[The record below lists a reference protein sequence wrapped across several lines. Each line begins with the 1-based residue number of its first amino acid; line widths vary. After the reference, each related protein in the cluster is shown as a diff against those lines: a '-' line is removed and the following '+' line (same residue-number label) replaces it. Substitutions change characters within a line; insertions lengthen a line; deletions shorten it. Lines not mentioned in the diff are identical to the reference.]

1 MFAEAVPTAP
11 AFVAPLLWLIPLP
24 PILAF
29 AIIALFTNRSRSAT
43 SAVAITG
50 MALSWLMSAIVFFSV
65 WQDKDLG
72 KHPIGSQIDWLATG
86 SSTLKI
92 GTVVDPLGA
101 TFLFMVPLAATL
113 IFIYSTGYMAH
124 ETRYT
129 RFFAYLSLFAGSMM
143 GLVVSDNLLT
153 LFVFWE
159 LMGFC
164 SYSLIGFFYY
174 KESAYKAAVKA
185 FMTTR
190 IGDMLLILGMV
201 YLYAMTGTLN
211 FNEILRNEEVLK
223 RLAETPAILG
233 WGAGFG
239 AEAHGAAAAAGHSAD
254 AAHSAAGA
262 AGVALSAA
270 GLIGILIFGG
280 TVGKSA
286 QWPLHVWL
294 PDAMEGPTPVSA
306 MIHAATMVSAGIFMT
321 LRFFPLFQAAAGMIG
336 AEAGAHHGG
345 PSTALMVVGLIGAIT
360 AFMGATI
367 AIAQYDIKRVMAFS
381 TISQLGFMVAAIGI
395 GAYIAAAFHLLTH
408 AFFKALL
415 FLGSGSVI
423 HGVEHGHMHVT
434 GHHHHGDPAKIY
446 GKPVPGAGSHG
457 HSAHDVHGHDAHG
470 SHDGHGH
477 DDHAHGHDDHG
488 HAFDPQDLRNM
499 GGLLR
504 RMPITAVTYLIG
516 CLALAGFPF
525 ITAGFWSKDEIFAD
539 AWKHGFV
546 DGDWLGQLVFVVLV
560 ISAFLTA
567 FYSMRQFA
575 MAFLGK
581 PRTEAAA
588 HASENPAS
596 MTVPLVV
603 LSIFALFIGFINIP
617 KDFPFFGHALEVI
630 GAQPYWLKDFLKGSL
645 IVKPET
651 LAFDP
656 TPVWFSLGV
665 AAAGLLLGWRVYGAS
680 PLSSGQTDPLEK
692 FLGPGLHSFL
702 ADRWRWDELYRAIF
716 IGPMQW
722 VADVYSKIV
731 DKTFLDG
738 FLEGVYEMG
747 GSIAGS
753 FKGFDKS
760 VVTGFSNWV
769 GSVFKG
775 AGAIGRELQTGQI
788 QGYLLSGLG
797 MILVIVAV
805 FVLVFN

>member
-1 MFAEAVPTAP
+1 MLFAEAVAQAP
-11 AFVAPLLWLIPLP
+11 WWIATLLWLIPLP
-24 PILAF
+24 PIAAF
-29 AIIALFTNRSRSAT
+29 GLISLFTNKSRSAT
-43 SAVAITG
+43 TLVAIGG
-50 MALSWLMSAIVFFSV
+50 MALSWLMSFIVFINVF
-65 WQDKDLG
+65 QDKDLG
-72 KHPIGSQIDWLATG
+72 KHPIGSQFPWLATG
-86 SSTLKI
+86 DSTLNI
-92 GTVVDPLGA
+92 GVAVDPLSA

-113 IFIYSTGYMAH
+113 IFIYSTSYMAH

-211 FNEILRNEEVLK
+211 FHEITSNKEVLAK
-223 RLAETPAILG
+223 LAQTPAILG
-233 WGAGFG
+233 LGAGFG
-239 AEAHGAAAAAGHSAD
+239 AEAAHGAADAAHGATSAAAAGL
-254 AAHSAAGA
+254 G
-262 AGVALSAA
+262 LSAA
-270 GLIGILIFGG
+270 GLIGLLIFGG

-286 QWPLHVWL
+286 QFPLHVWL

-321 LRFFPLFQAAAGMIG
+321 LRFYPLFQAAAGMLEP
-336 AEAGAHHGG
+336 AEGAHSG

-423 HGVEHGHMHVT
+423 HGVEHGHTHLT
-434 GHHHHGDPAKIY
+434 GHGHHGDPAKVY
-446 GKPVPGAGSHG
+446 GKPVPGADAHG
-457 HSAHDVHGHDAHG
+457 HGTHDAHGHDAH
-470 SHDGHGH
+470 DAHGN
-477 DDHAHGHDDHG
+477 DDHHDDHG
-488 HAFDPQDLRNM
+488 HDFDPQDIRNM
-499 GGLLR
+499 GGLAK
-504 RMPITAVTYLIG
+504 RMPITAVTYLVG
-516 CLALAGFPF
+516 CAALAGFPF

-560 ISAFLTA
+560 ASALLTA
-567 FYSMRQFA
+567 FYSTRQWFMVFA
-575 MAFLGK
+575 GK

-588 HASENPAS
+588 HASENPAA
-596 MTVPLVV
+596 MTVPLIV
-603 LSIFALFIGFINIP
+603 LAVFALFIGFINIP
-617 KDFPFFGHALEVI
+617 SDFPFFGPLMGS
-630 GAQPYWLKDFLKGSL
+630 GAYWLKDFLKGAL
-645 IVKPET
+645 VMKPEA
-651 LAFDP
+651 LVFNP
-656 TPVWFSLGV
+656 IPVIFSLGV
-665 AAAGLLLGWRVYGAS
+665 AGAGMLIGWLVYGMN
-680 PLSSGQTDPLEK
+680 PLKAGQVDPIEK
-692 FLGPGLHSFL
+692 ALGGGLHGFL
-702 ADRWRWDELYRAIF
+702 ARRWMFDELYRTIF
-716 IGPMQW
+716 IAPLQW
-722 VADVYSKIV
+722 IADTYSKLV
-731 DKTFLDG
+731 DKTLIDG
-738 FLEGVYEMG
+738 AVEGVYAFGSDLAG
-747 GSIAGS
+747 G
-753 FKGFDKS
+753 FKKFDKTF
-760 VVTGFSNWV
+760 VTGLSDWFGRTFGNF
-769 GSVFKG
+769 GTF
-775 AGAIGRELQTGQI
+775 ARELQTGQI
-788 QGYLLSGLG
+788 QNYLISGLA
-797 MILVIVAV
+797 MIALIVAA
-805 FVLVFN
+805 FILIY

>member
-1 MFAEAVPTAP
+1 MFAEAVQNAP
-11 AFVAPLLWLIPLP
+11 PFIALLLWLIPLP

-29 AIIALFTNRSRSAT
+29 GIIALLTHKSRTAT
-43 SAVAITG
+43 TTVALSG
-50 MALSWLMSAIVFFSV
+50 MALSWLMSAIVFFNV
-65 WQDKDLG
+65 WQDKELG

-86 SSTLKI
+86 ATTLKI
-92 GTVVDPLGA
+92 GVVVDPLGA

-211 FNEILRNEEVLK
+211 FHEILHNGETLK
-223 RLAETPAILG
+223 RLADTPAILG
-233 WGAGFG
+233 WGLGFG
-239 AEAHGAAAAAGHSAD
+239 AEAHGAVAKAGAHGSD
-254 AAHSAAGA
+254 AAHAAVTGI
-262 AGVALSAA
+262 GLSAA
-270 GLIGILIFGG
+270 GLIALLIFGG

-306 MIHAATMVSAGIFMT
+306 MIHAATMVSAGIFMA
-321 LRFFPLFQAAAGMIG
+321 LRFFPLFQAAAGMMG
-336 AEAGAHHGG
+336 AEAGGHHG
-345 PSTALMVVGLIGAIT
+345 PSTALLVVGIIGAIT

-367 AIAQYDIKRVMAFS
+367 AVAQYDIKRVMAFS

-434 GHHHHGDPAKIY
+434 GHHHHGDPARVY
-446 GKPVPGAGSHG
+446 APPLPGAGHG
-457 HSAHDVHGHDAHG
+457 HGAHDAGHGHVDHGHGHDAH
-470 SHDGHGH
+470 DAHGH
-477 DDHAHGHDDHG
+477 DAHAHGHD
-488 HAFDPQDLRNM
+488 FDPQDLRNM
-499 GGLLR
+499 GGLLK
-504 RMPITAVTYLIG
+504 RMPVTAVTYLIG

-525 ITAGFWSKDEIFAD
+525 VTAGFWSKDEIFAD
-539 AWKHGFV
+539 AWHHGFV
-546 DGDWLGQLVFVVLV
+546 LGDWLGQLVFVVLAV
-560 ISAFLTA
+560 SAFITA
-567 FYSMRQFA
+567 FYAMRQFA
-575 MAFLGK
+575 LVFLGN
-581 PRTEAAA
+581 PRTPAAE
-588 HASENPAS
+588 HASENPKS

-603 LSIFALFIGFINIP
+603 LAVFALFIGFINIP
-617 KDFPFFGHALEVI
+617 PDFPLFGVLVRVLGGENF
-630 GAQPYWLKDFLKGSL
+630 WLKNFLKSAL
-645 IVKPET
+645 LVKPEA
-651 LAFDP
+651 LAFNP
-656 TPVWFSLGV
+656 IPVWFSLGV
-665 AAAGLLLGWRVYGAS
+665 AAGGLLLGWLLYGRS
-680 PLSSGQTDPLEK
+680 PLKSGQTDPVERA
-692 FLGPGLHSFL
+692 LGAGLHGFL
-702 ADRWRWDELYRAIF
+702 AKRWLWDELYAAIF
-716 IGPMQW
+716 IAPMRW
-722 VADVYSKIV
+722 VADTYSKLV
-731 DKTFLDG
+731 DRTLLDG

-747 GSIAGS
+747 GAIAGS
-753 FKGFDKS
+753 FKSFDKN

-769 GSVFKG
+769 GGLFKN
-775 AGAIGRELQTGQI
+775 AGDVGRELQTGQI
-788 QGYLLSGLG
+788 QSYLLYGLS
-797 MILVIVAV
+797 MIGIIVVA
-805 FVLVFN
+805 FVLFFN